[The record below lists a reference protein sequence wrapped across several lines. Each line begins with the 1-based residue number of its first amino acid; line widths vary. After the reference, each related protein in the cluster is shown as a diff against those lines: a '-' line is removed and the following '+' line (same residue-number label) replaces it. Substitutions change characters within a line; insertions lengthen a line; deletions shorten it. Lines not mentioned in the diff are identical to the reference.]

1 MNEMRNHIV
10 QVRRSMK
17 QIESDLSSM
26 VDEQKRTK
34 KALREAEK
42 DLESLSQKMEMST
55 QLENSSRER
64 RLEQKK
70 AKTVELEE
78 EVEDKKSA
86 LGQAQEKVESLNQ
99 TLKGLRDEAKQ
110 CEHDC
115 TTLRSKVQNLE
126 TQKNDKLNIWG
137 NSVAAILRAIEAR
150 IKSFH
155 RKPLGPLGSYL
166 TLSES
171 KWALAIENAIGDTF
185 GLFAVHDHHDS
196 RLLKECFRDAMLQR
210 LPVVLMY
217 VYSLKCAIC
226 MCACERGAAAHRYS
240 DSDLTVC
247 TSVFLSP
254 QYRWFCR
261 YDFDTPPYTPSP
273 LDLPNPSIKTIF
285 KVVESK
291 SHIITNILMD
301 QSAIER
307 VGLVEDNEQSS
318 RVAFDPSM
326 NKNVISVYM
335 PDGTVKFM
343 RGSSQ
348 MIYPLKR
355 RLQPRL
361 GMVCD
366 VC

>member
-1 MNEMRNHIV
+1 MFISCARAQSRDDAESEVAKCIEKLGHYEELEKEYQQGLAKCKEAMEKINAEANTGRERMNEMRNHIV

-34 KALREAEK
+34 KALGEAEK

-247 TSVFLSP
+247 TSVFLSL
-254 QYRWFCR
+254 
-261 YDFDTPPYTPSP
+261 S
-273 LDLPNPSIKTIF
+273 LSTI
-285 KVVESK
+285 
-291 SHIITNILMD
+291 
-301 QSAIER
+301 
-307 VGLVEDNEQSS
+307 
-318 RVAFDPSM
+318 SM
-326 NKNVISVYM
+326 VLQI
-335 PDGTVKFM
+335 
-343 RGSSQ
+343 
-348 MIYPLKR
+348 
-355 RLQPRL
+355 RL
-361 GMVCD
+361 
-366 VC
+366 